1 MEKTL
6 ATILCIDD
14 EENQLVLRKLMLE
27 RAGYRVLTA
36 ESPAEAIALFG
47 SDTVDLVIVDY
58 YMPGMNGLALAREI
72 LRQKKLPIVVLSAYA
87 ELPADRAQRL
97 DTSKLSQRRAFL
109 CIFDSHLTR
118 LPTKGDYYCPVLVQG
133 DVCLDWLSQ
142 LRG

>member
-1 MEKTL
+1 MENTL

-72 LRQKKLPIVVLSAYA
+72 LRRKKLPIVVLSAYA
-87 ELPADRAQRL
+87 ELPGESIGTADTWIMKGTGSEELLRRIAELLSRSSALADRGRPSPEA
-97 DTSKLSQRRAFL
+97 
-109 CIFDSHLTR
+109 
-118 LPTKGDYYCPVLVQG
+118 
-133 DVCLDWLSQ
+133 
-142 LRG
+142 

>member
-47 SDTVDLVIVDY
+47 SETVDLVIVDY

-87 ELPADRAQRL
+87 ELPGESIGTADTWIMKGTGSEELLRRIAELLSRSSALADRGRPSPEA
-97 DTSKLSQRRAFL
+97 
-109 CIFDSHLTR
+109 
-118 LPTKGDYYCPVLVQG
+118 
-133 DVCLDWLSQ
+133 
-142 LRG
+142 

>member
-36 ESPAEAIALFG
+36 GSPAEALALFG

-72 LRQKKLPIVVLSAYA
+72 LRQKKLPVVVLSAYA
-87 ELPADRAQRL
+87 ELPGESIGTADTWIMKGTASEELLRRIAELLSRSSSLADRGRQSPEA
-97 DTSKLSQRRAFL
+97 
-109 CIFDSHLTR
+109 
-118 LPTKGDYYCPVLVQG
+118 
-133 DVCLDWLSQ
+133 
-142 LRG
+142 

>member
-1 MEKTL
+1 MEKTV
-6 ATILCIDD
+6 ATILCVDD
-14 EENQLVLRKLMLE
+14 EENQLALRKLMLE

-87 ELPADRAQRL
+87 ELPGESIGTADTWIMKGAASEELLKRIAELLSRSAAL
-97 DTSKLSQRRAFL
+97 D
-109 CIFDSHLTR
+109 D
-118 LPTKGDYYCPVLVQG
+118 
-133 DVCLDWLSQ
+133 
-142 LRG
+142 RGRQSPEA

>member
-1 MEKTL
+1 VEKTV

-14 EENQLVLRKLMLE
+14 EENQLALRKLMLE

-87 ELPADRAQRL
+87 ELPGESIGTADTWIMKGAASEELLKRIAELLSRSAAL
-97 DTSKLSQRRAFL
+97 D
-109 CIFDSHLTR
+109 D
-118 LPTKGDYYCPVLVQG
+118 
-133 DVCLDWLSQ
+133 
-142 LRG
+142 RGRQSPEA

>member
-1 MEKTL
+1 VEKTV
-6 ATILCIDD
+6 ATILCVDD
-14 EENQLVLRKLMLE
+14 EENQLALRKLMLE

-87 ELPADRAQRL
+87 ELPGESIGTADTWIMKGAASEELLKRIAELLSRSAAL
-97 DTSKLSQRRAFL
+97 D
-109 CIFDSHLTR
+109 D
-118 LPTKGDYYCPVLVQG
+118 
-133 DVCLDWLSQ
+133 
-142 LRG
+142 RGRQSPEA

>member
-1 MEKTL
+1 MEKTR

-87 ELPADRAQRL
+87 ELPGESIGTADTWIMKGTGSEELLRRIAELLSRSSALADRGRP
-97 DTSKLSQRRAFL
+97 SPKS
-109 CIFDSHLTR
+109 
-118 LPTKGDYYCPVLVQG
+118 
-133 DVCLDWLSQ
+133 
-142 LRG
+142 

>member
-14 EENQLVLRKLMLE
+14 EENQLALRKLMLE

-36 ESPAEAIALFG
+36 ESPAQAIALFG

-87 ELPADRAQRL
+87 ELPGESIGTADTWIMKGTASEELLRRIAELLSRSSSLADRGRQSPEA
-97 DTSKLSQRRAFL
+97 
-109 CIFDSHLTR
+109 
-118 LPTKGDYYCPVLVQG
+118 
-133 DVCLDWLSQ
+133 
-142 LRG
+142 

>member
-14 EENQLVLRKLMLE
+14 EENQLALRKLMLE

-36 ESPAEAIALFG
+36 ESPAQAIALFG

-72 LRQKKLPIVVLSAYA
+72 LRHKKLPIVVLSAYA
-87 ELPADRAQRL
+87 ELPGESIGTADTWIMKGTASEELLRRIAELLSRSAVPADRG
-97 DTSKLSQRRAFL
+97 RA
-109 CIFDSHLTR
+109 D
-118 LPTKGDYYCPVLVQG
+118 PQA
-133 DVCLDWLSQ
+133 
-142 LRG
+142 

>member
-72 LRQKKLPIVVLSAYA
+72 LRRKKLPIVVLSAYA
-87 ELPADRAQRL
+87 ELPGESIGTADTWIMKGTGSEELLRRIAELLSRGSALADRGRPSPEA
-97 DTSKLSQRRAFL
+97 
-109 CIFDSHLTR
+109 
-118 LPTKGDYYCPVLVQG
+118 
-133 DVCLDWLSQ
+133 
-142 LRG
+142 

>member
-1 MEKTL
+1 MEKTR

-36 ESPAEAIALFG
+36 ESPAEALALFG

-72 LRQKKLPIVVLSAYA
+72 LRQKKLPVVVLSAYA
-87 ELPADRAQRL
+87 ELPGESIGTADTWIMKGTASEELLRRIAELLSRSSSLADRGRQSPEA
-97 DTSKLSQRRAFL
+97 
-109 CIFDSHLTR
+109 
-118 LPTKGDYYCPVLVQG
+118 
-133 DVCLDWLSQ
+133 
-142 LRG
+142 

>member
-1 MEKTL
+1 MEKTQ

-72 LRQKKLPIVVLSAYA
+72 LRQKKLPVVVLSAYA
-87 ELPADRAQRL
+87 ELPGESIGTADTWIMKGAASEELLRRIRELLSRSAALADRGRQSPEA
-97 DTSKLSQRRAFL
+97 
-109 CIFDSHLTR
+109 
-118 LPTKGDYYCPVLVQG
+118 
-133 DVCLDWLSQ
+133 
-142 LRG
+142 

>member
-1 MEKTL
+1 MEKTV

-27 RAGYRVLTA
+27 QAGYRVLTA
-36 ESPAEAIALFG
+36 ESPAEAIRLFG

-87 ELPADRAQRL
+87 ELPGESIGTADTWIMKGAASEELLKRIAELLSRSAAL
-97 DTSKLSQRRAFL
+97 D
-109 CIFDSHLTR
+109 D
-118 LPTKGDYYCPVLVQG
+118 
-133 DVCLDWLSQ
+133 
-142 LRG
+142 RGRQSPEA

>member
-1 MEKTL
+1 MEKTS

-27 RAGYRVLTA
+27 QAGYRVLTA
-36 ESPAEAIALFG
+36 ESPAEAIRLFG

-87 ELPADRAQRL
+87 ELPGESIGTADTWIMKGAASEELLKRIAELLSRSAAL
-97 DTSKLSQRRAFL
+97 D
-109 CIFDSHLTR
+109 D
-118 LPTKGDYYCPVLVQG
+118 
-133 DVCLDWLSQ
+133 
-142 LRG
+142 RGRQSPEA

>member
-36 ESPAEAIALFG
+36 ESPAQAIALFG

-87 ELPADRAQRL
+87 ELPGESIGTADTWIMKGTGSEELLRRIAELLSRSSALADRSRPRPEA
-97 DTSKLSQRRAFL
+97 
-109 CIFDSHLTR
+109 
-118 LPTKGDYYCPVLVQG
+118 
-133 DVCLDWLSQ
+133 
-142 LRG
+142 

>member
-87 ELPADRAQRL
+87 ELPGESIGTADTWIMKGTASEELLRRIAELLSRSSSLADRGRQSPEA
-97 DTSKLSQRRAFL
+97 
-109 CIFDSHLTR
+109 
-118 LPTKGDYYCPVLVQG
+118 
-133 DVCLDWLSQ
+133 
-142 LRG
+142 

>member
-36 ESPAEAIALFG
+36 ESPAQAFALFG

-72 LRQKKLPIVVLSAYA
+72 LRKRKLPVVVLSAYA
-87 ELPADRAQRL
+87 ELPGESIGTADTWIMKGTASEELLRKITEL
-97 DTSKLSQRRAFL
+97 LSRSSAPH
-109 CIFDSHLTR
+109 D
-118 LPTKGDYYCPVLVQG
+118 
-133 DVCLDWLSQ
+133 
-142 LRG
+142 RGRQSPEA

>member
-36 ESPAEAIALFG
+36 ESPAEAIRLFG
-47 SDTVDLVIVDY
+47 SETVDLVIVDY

-72 LRQKKLPIVVLSAYA
+72 LQQKKLPIVVLSAYA
-87 ELPADRAQRL
+87 ELPGESIGTADMWIMKGTGSEELLRRIAELLSRSSALADRGRPSPEA
-97 DTSKLSQRRAFL
+97 
-109 CIFDSHLTR
+109 
-118 LPTKGDYYCPVLVQG
+118 
-133 DVCLDWLSQ
+133 
-142 LRG
+142 

>member
-36 ESPAEAIALFG
+36 ESPAEALALFG

-87 ELPADRAQRL
+87 ELPGESIGTADTWIMKGTGSEELLRRIAELLSRSSALADRGRPSPEA
-97 DTSKLSQRRAFL
+97 
-109 CIFDSHLTR
+109 
-118 LPTKGDYYCPVLVQG
+118 
-133 DVCLDWLSQ
+133 
-142 LRG
+142 

>member
-1 MEKTL
+1 VEKTV

-14 EENQLVLRKLMLE
+14 EENQLALRKLMLE

-87 ELPADRAQRL
+87 ELPGESIGTADTWIMKGTASEELLRKIAEL
-97 DTSKLSQRRAFL
+97 LSRSSAPR
-109 CIFDSHLTR
+109 D
-118 LPTKGDYYCPVLVQG
+118 
-133 DVCLDWLSQ
+133 
-142 LRG
+142 RGRQSPEA

>member
-1 MEKTL
+1 MEKTR

-36 ESPAEAIALFG
+36 ESPAEAIRLFG

-72 LRQKKLPIVVLSAYA
+72 LRQRKLPVVVLSAYA
-87 ELPADRAQRL
+87 ELPGESIGTADTWIMKGTASEELLRKIAEL
-97 DTSKLSQRRAFL
+97 LSRSSAPH
-109 CIFDSHLTR
+109 D
-118 LPTKGDYYCPVLVQG
+118 
-133 DVCLDWLSQ
+133 
-142 LRG
+142 RGRQSPEA

>member
-1 MEKTL
+1 VEKTV

-14 EENQLVLRKLMLE
+14 EENQLALRKLMLE

-87 ELPADRAQRL
+87 ELPGESIGTADTWIMKGAASEELLKRITELLSRSAAL
-97 DTSKLSQRRAFL
+97 D
-109 CIFDSHLTR
+109 D
-118 LPTKGDYYCPVLVQG
+118 
-133 DVCLDWLSQ
+133 
-142 LRG
+142 RGRQSPEA